1 MARRQPSLADWH
13 LWTEVR
19 RSVTPL
25 RPEPDL
31 ADIASAPPL
40 PIPEAAKPAPPR
52 FDRSGWKGP
61 SLPPY
66 IPPTDQQKR
75 QADRSLEP
83 RVRRRV
89 MRGQIGIDGTL
100 DLHGMRQDEAHKAL
114 RRFITARAGRGDRTV
129 LVITGKGLKKVDGD
143 AARIVE
149 RGVLRAM
156 LPVWLSEPMLAE
168 LIAGWDQAAQG
179 HGGEGAFYVR
189 LKAVLP

>member
-1 MARRQPSLADWH
+1 MAKRRAPIKDWH

-19 RSVTPL
+19 RSITPL
-25 RPEPDL
+25 RATDLVPAEPE
-31 ADIASAPPL
+31 PL
-40 PIPEAAKPAPPR
+40 PIPEAIAPRSAPPKFSR
-52 FDRSGWKGP
+52 GGWAGP

-66 IPPTDQQKR
+66 IPPTDRQKSE
-75 QADRSLEP
+75 ADRSLEP

-100 DLHGMRQDEAHKAL
+100 DLHGMRQDQAHKAL
-114 RRFITARAGRGDRTV
+114 RRFIIARSGRGDRTV
-129 LVITGKGLKKVDGD
+129 LIITGKGLKKLDGD

-156 LPVWLSEPMLAE
+156 LPIWLSEPMLAE

-189 LKAVLP
+189 LKAVAP